1 MLYFFLGN
9 TPDLSLLELTTIFA
23 NEFLLV
29 SKEIAVYDKELDAS
43 IFPKL
48 GGTRKIAQELASV
61 TEKTLESSLVEII
74 KADDGGKNIAITSY
88 GSKDLQPIS
97 LSNIKKAVLEFRPVR
112 FVSMDTD
119 EHELLM
125 LSHQHVSEFN
135 VIPKDDKLVI
145 AKTTW
150 IYDAEDW
157 VSRDRNKPYRDI
169 KRGMLPPKV
178 ARIMVN
184 LATGGK
190 SGLTVADPFCGTGTV
205 LSEAIMVG
213 CNVFGSDTNPEA
225 IPGTKSNLEWLLST
239 PQLPSREYR
248 LSIAD
253 ATHFD
258 EVVKSVDCIAT
269 EPFMGPLLDDRNPST
284 LDKIKNI
291 AKGLDKLYRGAFK
304 AFAKT
309 LPQKGRV
316 VMSIPVFHVY
326 GRVIPTISI
335 DTLEMLGYNYIS
347 AVPYS
352 KPGAAVV
359 RNITILEKK

>member
-9 TPDLSLLELTTIFA
+9 TPALSLLELQTLYSGEFA
-23 NEFLLV
+23 LV
-29 SKEIAVYDKELDAS
+29 GKDIATYEDTLDINTFA
-43 IFPKL
+43 KL
-48 GGTRKIAQELASV
+48 GGSRKVAIELGVVS
-61 TEKTLESSLVEII
+61 ERSLESKLIELI
-74 KADDGGKNIAITSY
+74 KSDDGGKNVAITSY
-88 GSKDLQPIS
+88 RAKDLQPIS
-97 LSNIKKAVLEFRPVR
+97 LSNIKKAVAETRPIR

-125 LSHQHVSEFN
+125 LSHQHVAEFN

-145 AKTTW
+145 AKTIW
-150 IYDAEDW
+150 IYNAEDW

-190 SGLTVADPFCGTGTV
+190 TGITLADPFCGTGTI

-213 CNVFGSDTNPEA
+213 CNVIGSDTNPDA

-239 PQLPSREYR
+239 PNLKPCSFH
-248 LSIAD
+248 LAIAD
-253 ATHFD
+253 ATHFS
-258 EVVKSVDCIAT
+258 EIFESCDCIAT
-269 EPFMGPLLDDRNPST
+269 EPFMGPLLDERNPSS

-304 AFAKT
+304 SFTKA
-309 LPQKGRV
+309 LSPGSRV

-326 GRVIPTISI
+326 GREIETISI
-335 DTLEMLGYNYIS
+335 DTLDSLGYNYIS